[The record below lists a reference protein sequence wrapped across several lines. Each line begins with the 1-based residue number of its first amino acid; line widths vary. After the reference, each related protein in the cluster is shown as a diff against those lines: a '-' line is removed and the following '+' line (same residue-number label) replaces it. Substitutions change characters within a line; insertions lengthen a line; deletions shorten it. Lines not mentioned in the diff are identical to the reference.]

1 MSCEVSPGKINF
13 TSQKNFAQFSDLLA
27 DNPIMWS
34 FFKDQEFRWKGL
46 WDHKMFQFNIFCKV
60 KEIFFPK
67 NIEDGK
73 TWGNPDVYME
83 NTWVAKIHTQLLAKD
98 KIRYTKAFKMCTFID
113 MASHKL
119 DINSSQKKLTQIM
132 RYMWWVDVLLIYM
145 DKKENPGNR
154 GCQRQC
160 QKKSNKR

>member
-46 WDHKMFQFNIFCKV
+46 WDHKMFQFHIFCKV

-73 TWGNPDVYME
+73 TWGNPDVYMGC
-83 NTWVAKIHTQLLAKD
+83 KD
-98 KIRYTKAFKMCTFID
+98 TYTAI
-113 MASHKL
+113 
-119 DINSSQKKLTQIM
+119 SQGQDTVYKGIQDE
-132 RYMWWVDVLLIYM
+132 YIYWS
-145 DKKENPGNR
+145 G
-154 GCQRQC
+154 
-160 QKKSNKR
+160 